1 MLHCCFETFDGPP
14 PICICCSFAKQFV
27 SMVPSSIQVAKDDPG
42 RSTLGAW
49 GLAFTLFGGIGWAV
63 ATTLWKLSS

>member
-1 MLHCCFETFDGPP
+1 MPLISTTMRASACLRCET
-14 PICICCSFAKQFV
+14 QFV
-27 SMVPSSIQVAKDDPG
+27 SMVPASIQVAKDDPG

-63 ATTLWKLSS
+63 GTTLWKLTS